1 MEQGYEEIEH
11 TADWSLRVKG
21 QDLGELFRNAAFG
34 MAGLM
39 GISTEN
45 GPLHIYRLELKAE
58 DPEALLVAF
67 LEEILYRVEFT
78 AESVEDINFSS
89 ISTNALS
96 AAITYLPV
104 VEVEKAIKAVTFHL
118 LEILESERG
127 FETVIVFDV

>member
-1 MEQGYEEIEH
+1 
-11 TADWSLRVKG
+11 
-21 QDLGELFRNAAFG
+21 
-34 MAGLM
+34 
-39 GISTEN
+39 
-45 GPLHIYRLELKAE
+45 
-58 DPEALLVAF
+58 
-67 LEEILYRVEFT
+67 VEFT